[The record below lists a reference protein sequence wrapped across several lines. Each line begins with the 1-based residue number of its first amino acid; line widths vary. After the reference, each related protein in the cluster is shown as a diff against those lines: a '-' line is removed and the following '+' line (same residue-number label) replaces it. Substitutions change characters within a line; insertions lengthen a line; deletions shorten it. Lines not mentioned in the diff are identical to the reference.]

1 MSVSSARF
9 LLEHSFAVGYF
20 RKSLAP
26 LTPQVCASVRRDL
39 CIWQKRPVN
48 TSVPQ
53 VCVSVK
59 RDLFM
64 WQKRPVNTSV
74 PQVSVS
80 VKRNLFMWQKRPID
94 TSIPQVCVSK
104 CQKRPAHMAKEA
116 C

>member
-1 MSVSSARF
+1 VSVSSARF

-39 CIWQKRPVN
+39 CIWQKRPV
-48 TSVPQ
+48 SG
-53 VCVSVK
+53 
-59 RDLFM
+59 R
-64 WQKRPVNTSV
+64 QKRPVNTSV

-80 VKRNLFMWQKRPID
+80 VKRDLFMWQKRPVD